1 MYHKKLIFEVCA
13 NGLQSALNA
22 QMGGASRI
30 ELCENLEAG
39 GLTPA
44 KEIIR
49 DALRLL
55 QIPVHVLIRPRAGDF
70 CYTEEEFSMMK
81 ESVGTCKRLQAHGVV
96 FGILNRN
103 LSIDESRCAELIAL
117 SRPLTLTFHRAF
129 DVVKEP
135 FHALEKLWQLGFDR
149 VLTSGQQENALKGA
163 DLIRQLVDN
172 AAGRISI
179 LAGGGVTEENI
190 TTLVKTTGTH
200 EFHFSAKRLHTDGG
214 YVSDLTRIRDIINLA
229 NAAAVQSAGDD
240 K

>member
-1 MYHKKLIFEVCA
+1 MQKAGLIFEVCA
-13 NGLQSALNA
+13 NGIQSAINA

-30 ELCENLEAG
+30 ELCEHLEVG
-39 GLTPA
+39 GLTPG

-55 QIPVHVLIRPRAGDF
+55 HIPVHVLIRPREGNF
-70 CYTEEEFSMMK
+70 CYTDEEFSLMK
-81 ESVGTCKRLQAHGVV
+81 ESVNLCKMLSAHGVV
-96 FGILNRN
+96 FGILNKN

-117 SRPLTLTFHRAF
+117 SRPLSVTFHRAF

-135 FHALEKLWQLGFDR
+135 LRELEKLLQLGFDR

-163 DLIRQLVDN
+163 ELIRQLADN

-190 TTLVKTTGTH
+190 ATLVKTTGTH
-200 EFHFSAKRLHTDGG
+200 EFHFSAKLPQADGG
-214 YVSDLTRIRDIINLA
+214 YVSDLQRIRNIINLA
-229 NAAAVQSAGDD
+229 NAAGQPNGNN